1 MHSSPAKVGIT
12 QITPPCYLLAQL
24 SEGGGQDGASF
35 VYSGIVYGNRLALF
49 GNKYGRHHGP
59 RTAGPAGEAWR
70 HSVEGLENK
79 GQPGYQT
86 RHS

>member
-49 GNKYGRHHGP
+49 GNKYGGIM
-59 RTAGPAGEAWR
+59 A
-70 HSVEGLENK
+70 L
-79 GQPGYQT
+79 GQLAQWERPGGT
-86 RHS
+86 V